1 LIVEIAAR
9 DMPSLSPSAWLC
21 LLTVGLAG
29 CGESFGPTAPPP
41 AKIVVSG
48 DTAGWIVPC
57 GCTANQSGGLP
68 RRGDYLRK
76 LRDEAEVLYLD
87 VGGAPDGARPYD
99 RTKFEALLRGESFMR
114 AEAHNIGAA
123 EAKFG
128 ADVLRRIAAATKA
141 PLVSANVR
149 DASGELIA
157 SPHVL
162 VELGAVRI
170 LVVGTLSPS
179 YAPENL
185 QVDSPEK
192 AALASLDAT
201 VGKRDFALLLAYAP
215 ESELLELAARL
226 PEFDAVVGGSTGQAI
241 EPRTEK
247 GTLVAAAS
255 NKGKFLVQID
265 LPADASAPPVGRT
278 VELSEEYEDDPKQI
292 ENLKAFYD
300 RLAELDYPPDET
312 SFVSTSGGGDDESWR
327 FAGVESCRACHAQD
341 CDAWQASAHSH
352 AWRTLEATGAHVDS
366 YCQQC
371 HTDGYGLPGGFA
383 GRKATPER
391 VNVGCES
398 CHGPSQAHADRP
410 ATPTAYGAT
419 AASRCV
425 RCHDRENSPAFVY
438 DAYWSK
444 ILHGRTQSSS
454 GDDEPVET
462 GVVEDA
468 SQGSER

>member
-1 LIVEIAAR
+1 MIFSLRPAALHR
-9 DMPSLSPSAWLC
+9 LAATWCC
-21 LLTVGLAG
+21 LLAAAFAG
-29 CGESFGPTAPPP
+29 CGGLAVSPTARP

-76 LRDEAEVLYLD
+76 LREEADVLYLD
-87 VGGAPDGARPYD
+87 VGGAPDGVQPYD
-99 RTKFEALLRGESFMR
+99 LTKFEALLRGESLLR
-114 AEAHNIGAA
+114 ASAHNIGAA

-128 ADVLRRIAAATKA
+128 ADELRRIAAAAKV

-149 DASGELIA
+149 DRSGELVA
-157 SPHVL
+157 APHVL
-162 VELGAVRI
+162 MKIGDLRI

-179 YAPENL
+179 LAPKNL

-192 AALASLDAT
+192 AALASLKAT
-201 VGKRDFALLLAYAP
+201 AGERDFALLLAYAP

-226 PEFDAVVGGSTGQAI
+226 PEFDAVVGGSTGQAM
-241 EPRTEK
+241 EPRIEK

-255 NKGKFLVQID
+255 NKGKFLVEID
-265 LPADASAPPVGRT
+265 LPAGVPAPVGRT
-278 VELSEEYEDDPKQI
+278 VELSTEYADEPEQI
-292 ENLKAFYD
+292 ENLKTFYD
-300 RLAELDYPPDET
+300 RLAELDYPPDRT
-312 SFVSTSGGGDDESWR
+312 SFVSTSGGDESYR
-327 FAGVESCRACHAQD
+327 VAGVESCRACHAHD
-341 CDAWQASAHSH
+341 CDVWHASAHGH
-352 AWRTLEATGAHVDS
+352 AWRTIEATGAHVDS

-383 GRKATPER
+383 GRQATPDR

-398 CHGPSQAHADRP
+398 CHGPSQAHAKRP
-410 ATPTAYGAT
+410 ATPTAYGPT

-438 DAYWSK
+438 DSYWAK
-444 ILHGRTQSSS
+444 ILHG
-454 GDDEPVET
+454 GDESPAAGDAPAGD
-462 GVVEDA
+462 GVADDA